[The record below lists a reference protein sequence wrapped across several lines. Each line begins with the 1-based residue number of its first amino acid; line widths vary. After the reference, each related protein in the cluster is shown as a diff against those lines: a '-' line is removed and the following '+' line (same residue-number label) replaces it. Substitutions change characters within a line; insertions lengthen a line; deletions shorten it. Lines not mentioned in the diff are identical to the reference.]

1 MNMVNNFDLLPHE
14 LIIDNF
20 AGGGGTSTGLEQA
33 FGRPVDIAINHDPKA
48 LAMHRANHPETK
60 HYCESVWDIDP
71 IEVTGNQPVGLVWL
85 SPDCKHFSK
94 AKGGKPVEKKIR
106 GLAWVALRWAA
117 KTRPRIIMLENVEE
131 FKTWGDLGP
140 DGRPCPKKKGR
151 TFNCFVNALKRQGY
165 NVDWK
170 ELRACDFGS
179 PTIRKRFFLI
189 ARRDGL
195 SIKWPQPTHADPESK
210 AVKTGKLKPW
220 RTAAECIDWSIPC
233 PSIFERKN
241 PLADATCKRI
251 ATGIMRYV
259 VNNPN
264 PFIVKSN
271 HTASYYNCFRGQQI
285 NEPLQTITSAPGFS
299 LVVPFLA
306 GAGGPKYSAKPTTIN
321 KPIGTLVA
329 SGNYKAIISP
339 VLIKFR
345 YNSMGENIQNPL
357 PTITA
362 GSYIKRPGGAGHALG
377 LCVPK
382 LISPVLTECANASS
396 PRCMPVTGPLRTICA
411 NVKGGHHALIAPTL
425 VVNTSNHS
433 GNSANNPLHTIATGG
448 HHALV
453 SAFIAKNYTGV
464 VGSPVTGPVHTV
476 TAKDH
481 NSLVTSNII
490 KLRNNNVGHAVDEP
504 LHTITASGGHFAQ
517 VQAFLTAFYGNEK
530 DGNRLTDPLRTV
542 TAKERFGLVAV
553 ADQVYQIA
561 DIGFRMLQPVEL
573 YKAQGFPESYIFS
586 YGIDEHGNTIKL
598 TKTEQ
603 NRMVGN
609 SVPPQL
615 SKALVLANFQH
626 EKVYG
631 GAV

>member
-1 MNMVNNFDLLPHE
+1 MNMVNNFNLLPHE

-20 AGGGGTSTGLEQA
+20 AGGGGTSTGLEKA

-48 LAMHRANHPETK
+48 LAMHRANHPKTK

-140 DGRPCPKKKGR
+140 DGRPCPKNKGR

-165 NVDWK
+165 TVDWR
-170 ELRACDFGS
+170 ELRACDYGS

-195 SIKWPQPTHADPESK
+195 AIQWPQPTHADPESK
-210 AVKTGKLKPW
+210 AVKSGKLKPW

-233 PSIFERKN
+233 PSIFERSK

-271 HTASYYNCFRGQQI
+271 HTASYYKCFRGQQI
-285 NEPLQTITSAPGFS
+285 SDPLQTVTSAPGFS

-306 GAGGPKYSAKPTTIN
+306 GAGGPKYSAKPTAIF
-321 KPIGTLVA
+321 KPMGTLVA

-345 YNSMGENIQNPL
+345 FNSMGENIQNPL

-362 GSYIKRPGGAGHALG
+362 GSYIKRPGGAGHAMG
-377 LCVPK
+377 LCISK
-382 LISPVLTECANASS
+382 LISPVLTECANAST

-411 NVKGGHHALIAPTL
+411 NVKGGHHALIAPSL

-433 GNSANNPLHTIATGG
+433 GNCADKPLHTIATGG

-464 VGSPVTGPVHTV
+464 VGSPAIEPLPTV

-481 NSLVTSNII
+481 NSLITSNIV
-490 KLRNNNVGHAVDEP
+490 KLRKNNVGHAVDEP
-504 LHTITASGGHFAQ
+504 IHTITASGGHFAE
-517 VQAFLTAFYGNEK
+517 VRAFLTAFYGNEK
-530 DGNRLTDPLRTV
+530 NGNSLNDPLRTV

-553 ADQVYQIA
+553 ADQLYQIA

-573 YKAQGFPESYIFS
+573 YKAQGFPESYIFTH
-586 YGIDEHGNTIKL
+586 GIDEHGNVVKL

-615 SKALVLANFQH
+615 SEVLVLANFQH
-626 EKVYG
+626 EKMYG
-631 GAV
+631 GAA